1 MSDKTPKDKVDF
13 PDLGDDDFSMPDI
26 GEDDLEK
33 LFEDFGVNQSEG
45 NSGAEGAAGKTAHR
59 EDEPEPKSAVRPE
72 PEVQPRPRPGSE
84 PRAVTRP
91 VTEAKP
97 APKTEVGQQ
106 PKVKAEPKSKARMKP
121 KAGPLTAAG
130 AKPQPEPKADNST
143 PPDEPPENEVVFFP
157 KESPEKRHFLDAV
170 HKREESFRKKNTE
183 KSRKLSESDQDR
195 PIGKNETLIYDSELN
210 DEDDS
215 GQEDKKEERDNYPVR
230 FNQYSRHGLVR
241 GLLYGLFII
250 SVSVIL
256 ACMAWMFA
264 SDVLALNKT
273 DTSAVV
279 TIDAYQPPDGTTQY
293 DSKGRVIQVDADQVA
308 DALKNAGIIQ
318 YKWLFELY
326 SKFSSADVKIDPG
339 TYDVSTKLDYRALVT
354 AMQTGSESM
363 EITSITFPEGYTED
377 QIFKLLEDN
386 KVCSSADLYAAAAN
400 DDFDYSFLEGLD
412 KGQATRLEG
421 YLFPDTYDFYQGES
435 ADTAI
440 NRFLKN
446 YQNKI
451 TADMI
456 TQAGNLGYSMHDII
470 TIASLIEKEAGS
482 DAERGDVASVIYN
495 RLKAGGTLNL
505 DSTINYIKKSS
516 TYQLTADDLKIDSP
530 YNTYLYAGLPAG
542 PICNPGLASIK
553 AALNPN
559 KTDYCHFAID
569 ATTGETH
576 FFTNDADFDAFV
588 QAQKYSTLN

>member
-1 MSDKTPKDKVDF
+1 MSDKTPRDKVDF
-13 PDLGDDDFSMPDI
+13 PDLGDDNFQLPDI

-33 LFEDFGVNQSEG
+33 LFEDFGVNQHKG
-45 NSGAEGAAGKTAHR
+45 NSDAKDAAEDGARSGSGPESKTAGG
-59 EDEPEPKSAVRPE
+59 PE
-72 PEVQPRPRPGSE
+72 PE
-84 PRAVTRP
+84 
-91 VTEAKP
+91 TEA
-97 APKTEVGQQ
+97 GQQ
-106 PKVKAEPKSKARMKP
+106 PKAEAEPKSKARMKS
-121 KAGPLTAAG
+121 KAGPWTAT
-130 AKPQPEPKADNST
+130 KPQPEPKADSST

-170 HKREESFRKKNTE
+170 HKREESFRKKNPE
-183 KSRKLSESDQDR
+183 KSRQPSESDQNR
-195 PIGKNETLIYDSELN
+195 PIGKNETLVYDSEL
-210 DEDDS
+210 DDKDGSDSEDN
-215 GQEDKKEERDNYPVR
+215 KEARDYYPVR
-230 FNQYSRHGLVR
+230 FNRYSRHGLVR

-250 SVSVIL
+250 SVSIIL

-279 TIDAYQPPDGTTQY
+279 TIDAYQSADGSTQY
-293 DSKGRVIQVDADQVA
+293 DSKGRVIQVDVDQVA

-354 AMQTGSESM
+354 AMQSGSESM

-386 KVCSSADLYAAAAN
+386 NVCSSADLYAAAAN
-400 DDFDYSFLEGLD
+400 DDFDYSFLEDLD

-446 YQNKI
+446 YQSKI
-451 TADMI
+451 TADMM

-470 TIASLIEKEAGS
+470 IIASLIEKEAGNDS
-482 DAERGDVASVIYN
+482 ERANVASVIYN
-495 RLKAGGTLNL
+495 RLNIDMPLGL
-505 DSTINYIKKSS
+505 DSTINYIKNSS
-516 TYQLTADDLKIDSP
+516 TFQLTDADKNTESP
-530 YNTYLYAGLPAG
+530 YNTFLNAGLPAG
-542 PICNPGLASIK
+542 PICNPGLASIE

-559 KTDYCHFAID
+559 DTDYYYFAIN
-569 ATTGETH
+569 ATTGETQ
-576 FFTNDADFDAFV
+576 FFTNSSDFDTFV
-588 QAQKYSTLN
+588 ASQDYSNLD